1 MASAIWPGSGGGVGA
16 LSSAY
21 SPMLRLLE
29 HIFMKSLWSGA
40 LKSPILG
47 IFGRLRQGRSLQ
59 SGGKLSSCTSVALD
73 LTLSGVVRIVF
84 LVAPNGSERSEMLGS
99 RKHGA
104 NRLLSVRGLC
114 CVRLVVWVL
123 FVNSIVCLFVF
134 MPVFCF

>member
-1 MASAIWPGSGGGVGA
+1 MAEFRGMSSWGGG
-16 LSSAY
+16 
-21 SPMLRLLE
+21 
-29 HIFMKSLWSGA
+29 
-40 LKSPILG
+40 
-47 IFGRLRQGRSLQ
+47 GRH
-59 SGGKLSSCTSVALD
+59 D
-73 LTLSGVVRIVF
+73 LTVRLEVRIVF